1 MINKFIVQ
9 AQKLV
14 TLIRAKD
21 WWVCKLGPILGTA
34 YGTATILNMSLFSF
48 VSSFIFLLIALILDA
63 SFASIINNICDQEE
77 DHLSGKVNY
86 MVGRSSLFMA
96 LILTASILPGIVV
109 SVLLSQTPL
118 ILGVYV
124 SNWLVFAI
132 YSIPPIRLKQRG
144 FWGVLAIALGE
155 SFLPHLFAA
164 LLIVTNAH
172 KVLPVIWLILI
183 GVWSFATGLRS
194 ILWHQMDDLE
204 NDLRAG
210 INTFAV
216 SRSPQTLQ
224 RLGKWI
230 VFPTEITALMGMLFL
245 FHNTLVWIL
254 LLIYLITEY
263 LRHYFWKMEII
274 IVAPSSDNRLA
285 LFEYYEI
292 FYPLGS
298 IYLAISKDP
307 INLIFLGIY
316 AIFYSNRLWWWLRDI
331 YSLLRWEI
339 HQYFHKLEN

>member
-1 MINKFIVQ
+1 MINKFIIQ
-9 AQKLV
+9 AQELV
-14 TLIRAKD
+14 PLIRAKD

-34 YGTATILNMSLFSF
+34 YATATILDVSLFSLW
-48 VSSFIFLLIALILDA
+48 SSFIFLLIALILDA
-63 SFASIINNICDQEE
+63 SFASIINNICDIEE
-77 DHLSGKVNY
+77 DHISGKVNY
-86 MVGRSSLFMA
+86 MIGRSSLFIA
-96 LILTASILPGIVV
+96 LILTASILTGIVV
-109 SVLLSQTPL
+109 SVLLIQTPL
-118 ILGVYV
+118 ILGIYV

-164 LLIVTNAH
+164 LLIVNNTN
-172 KVLPVIWLILI
+172 KTLPVIWLILV

-194 ILWHQMDDLE
+194 ILWHQMDDLK
-204 NDLRAG
+204 NDLRAE

-216 SRSPQTLQ
+216 DSSPQTLQ
-224 RLGKWI
+224 ILGKWI
-230 VFPTEITALMGMLFL
+230 VFPIEITALMGILFF

-292 FYPLGS
+292 FYPLGA

-307 INLIFLGIY
+307 INLIFLGVY
-316 AIFYSNRLWWWLRDI
+316 TIFYSNRLWWWLRDI
-331 YSLLRWEI
+331 YALLRWEI
-339 HQYFHKLEN
+339 PKSFHQVEN